1 MKKIVASVGL
11 VALGASGL
19 QAVDQ
24 TAALNSESP
33 RPWSI
38 SASLRGFYD
47 DNINSSPVKVQSWG
61 FEVSPSAIASWHLE
75 QSTITLAYVYSYKY
89 YEKKINSTDHTDQ
102 SHIFN
107 ASFDHSFSER
117 TKLTINE
124 SFVIGQEP
132 DLLRA
137 GNAFATYTRMPGDNV
152 RNFGSI
158 VVEHQLTPVVG
169 LEAGYANAFYKYAD
183 RTVTVDASGG
193 PNNGDFVASTAGVLN
208 RLEHTAH
215 LDSRWTIQPETIGVF
230 GYQFKEVDFTA
241 DQPIAGGVTTPIP
254 VMSSDRNFR
263 THYLYVGADHTFV
276 PTLTGSVRVGGSYSD
291 YYNDPSGSSTF
302 SPYGQASLRW
312 AFQPESFAEV
322 GVSHDRNAT
331 DLVGLIAG
339 SSNFT
344 LDSETTLVYAT
355 VNHRFT
361 QISPKLLGTLT
372 AQYSDAVYSGGAFN
386 DQADR
391 FLLVGLTFNYKFTD
405 NFAAQLGYDFDKLDS
420 DIVGRSFDRNRV
432 FLGITASY

>member
-24 TAALNSESP
+24 SAALNSESP

-47 DNINSSPVKVQSWG
+47 DNINSTPVRVESWG

-89 YEKKINSTDHTDQ
+89 YEKRLNGTDHTAQ

-107 ASFDHSFSER
+107 GTFDHSFSER
-117 TKLTINE
+117 TKLTIND
-124 SFVIGQEP
+124 SFAIGQEP

-137 GNAFATYTRMPGDNV
+137 GNAFATYSRMPGDNV

-158 VVEHQLTPVVG
+158 TVEHQLTPVVG

-183 RTVTVDASGG
+183 STVTTDAGT
-193 PNNGDFVASTAGVLN
+193 DYFVASSAGQLN

-215 LDSRWTIQPETIGVF
+215 LDSRWTILPETIGVF
-230 GYQFKEVDFTA
+230 GYQFREVDFTA
-241 DQPIAGGVTTPIP
+241 EQPIAGGASGPTAY
-254 VMSSDRNFR
+254 SGDRNSR
-263 THYLYVGADHTFV
+263 IHYLYVGADHTFV
-276 PTLTGSVRVGGSYSD
+276 PTLTGSIRVGGSYSD
-291 YYNDPSGSSTF
+291 YYNDPSASSTV
-302 SPYGQASLRW
+302 SPYAQASLRW
-312 AFQPESFAEV
+312 AFQPESFAEL

-331 DLVGLIAG
+331 DLVGYLGAG
-339 SSNFT
+339 NLT
-344 LDSETTLVYAT
+344 LDSETTLIYAT

-361 QISPKLLGTLT
+361 QISPKLRGTLT
-372 AQYSDAVYSGGAFN
+372 AQYSDAVYSGGKWN
-386 DQADR
+386 DFADR
-391 FLLVGLTFNYKFTD
+391 FLLVGITFDYKFTE

-420 DIVGRSFDRNRV
+420 DITGRSFDRNRV